1 MSTTGSF
8 KASGDANN
16 TALIVEGNVSYSAG
30 SGVNVLNGGFV
41 KIKDFT
47 TSKYWSTNP
56 TRISAAG
63 ASSQDVNP
71 RINLSA
77 SQTQASINADVFDFN
92 TAIANMRS
100 YSTTYKGCSS
110 NTTVSTTATSY
121 TFNLTA
127 GRTNF
132 YKMTATQLALFNEI
146 KFNIVPSATN
156 PVVITVDIGTAT
168 AFNWT
173 IPNFLVY
180 QMQAGQYILFNFVNS
195 SAGSTTIYLN
205 GGSTIVGTVFAPNA
219 HVNKAGSGNI
229 EGQVVC
235 MNYTHAQGEVHYQVF
250 NTTVNC
256 SSFSSVT
263 CDCPGGLLKTQD
275 LKFRSFVQDITL
287 VIKQLIGNGTRQA
300 L

>member
-1 MSTTGSF
+1 
-8 KASGDANN
+8 
-16 TALIVEGNVSYSAG
+16 
-30 SGVNVLNGGFV
+30 
-41 KIKDFT
+41 
-47 TSKYWSTNP
+47 
-56 TRISAAG
+56 
-63 ASSQDVNP
+63 
-71 RINLSA
+71 LSVA
-77 SQTQASINADVFDFN
+77 QTQASINADVFDFN

-132 YKMTATQLALFNEI
+132 FKMTASQLALFNEI

-168 AFNWT
+168 SFNWT
-173 IPNFLVY
+173 IPNFPGVPNA
-180 QMQAGQYILFNFVNS
+180 AGQYILFNFVNN
-195 SAGSTTIYLN
+195 SAGSATINLN
-205 GGSTIVGTVFAPNA
+205 GGSTIIGTVFAPNA

-235 MNYTHAQGEVHYQVF
+235 MNYTHAQGEVHYQTF

-263 CDCPGGLLKTQD
+263 CDCAGLLKNPGFEVQE
-275 LKFRSFVQDITL
+275 FRSGYNLNQKTAYWEWNSSASLTTGSGFQVCDANNAYLYAYSSNAAMWT
-287 VIKQLIGNGTRQA
+287 GR
-300 L
+300 